1 MLSCPDTSRLPLNN
15 GQQPTTNDQRPL
27 WDTGYYGLAALLGI
41 FAGWV
46 DVKVGDL
53 LFTALLVLAPCILL
67 GALRPSRPWR
77 WTIVVGMFVPLADL
91 FAYLIMTQKPDR
103 AQIYES
109 FLAFLPGIVGAY
121 GGAFMRAVINN
132 VLGNK

>member
-1 MLSCPDTSRLPLNN
+1 MLDSFHKSHRSATES
-15 GQQPTTNDQRPL
+15 QQPKTNDQHPIFYL
-27 WDTGYYGLAALLGI
+27 LAIALGI

-67 GALRPSRPWR
+67 GALRPKRPWR
-77 WTIVVGMFVPLADL
+77 WTLLVGIFVPLADL
-91 FAYLIMTQKPDR
+91 LAYLIMTQKPDR

-109 FLAFLPGIVGAY
+109 FLAFLPGLVGAY

-132 VLGNK
+132 VLGNQ

>member
-1 MLSCPDTSRLPLNN
+1 MVDSSETSHHSAKESQRPN
-15 GQQPTTNDQRPL
+15 TNDHRPIFYL
-27 WDTGYYGLAALLGI
+27 LAIALGI

-67 GALRPSRPWR
+67 GALRPKRPWR
-77 WTIVVGMFVPLADL
+77 WTLLVGIFVPLADL
-91 FAYLIMTQKPDR
+91 LAYLVMTQKPDR

-109 FLAFLPGIVGAY
+109 FLAFLPGLVGAY

-132 VLGNK
+132 VLGNQ